1 MELSNKAVDQAMR
14 CGSPRV
20 WTGLVL
26 NDNYRI
32 GSLIEQGST
41 FELYE
46 GTQLSTNDRICLKIL
61 LPQLAADPASAVV
74 FFDEARIIG
83 RISHPGLVRYRACAR
98 DPQSDLVY
106 VVMDSPG
113 PRLSARLAA
122 LRPSPQE
129 IAELM
134 KRLASV
140 LAAAHRSG
148 LVHGHLSPA
157 NIMLPK
163 ERLADA
169 AITGFNLIK
178 TAASSAFERATGDVE
193 YLAPEQVEKR
203 RVDDAIGPWT
213 DIYSVA
219 LVCLAAWNGV
229 DGSRD
234 VSRLP
239 RDLRR
244 IFTKMLEFHPARRF
258 RSMDDVVEALDGISL
273 DASRPTGV
281 AWLETV
287 PRAAAKRISV
297 ALGAVLIAASP
308 WLLQTS
314 VPQLPADARAAAAV
328 QPLHG
333 AAGASVLPA
342 PRDAEASE
350 NHGNAPV
357 PGSVPLPIAKPKPPT
372 RRSAQSEDQETE
384 AGQTARLNAEQM
396 QRVANS
402 SDQDG
407 LESEALRELATA
419 AAAAVID
426 PADLA
431 PPPPTASESGA
442 GVPRLVQ
449 SPPPSEPGDIDAHSL
464 DQHVRAASEAELP
477 RDEQAIAAKALEER
491 VRAGNERRLREWC
504 KAQRRRC
511 TFPARP

>member
-113 PRLSARLAA
+113 PRLSARLAG

-140 LAAAHRSG
+140 LAAAHSSG

-178 TAASSAFERATGDVE
+178 TAASSAFDRATGDVE

-239 RDLRR
+239 RGLRR
-244 IFTKMLEFHPARRF
+244 IFIKMLEFHPAQRF

-273 DASRPTGV
+273 DASRPTRV

-314 VPQLPADARAAAAV
+314 VPQLPADARPAAAV

-333 AAGASVLPA
+333 AAGVSVLAA
-342 PRDAEASE
+342 PGDAAASE
-350 NHGNAPV
+350 SHENPPA
-357 PGSVPLPIAKPKPPT
+357 PGSVPLPIAKPKLPAA
-372 RRSAQSEDQETE
+372 RLAQSADREME
-384 AGQTARLNAEQM
+384 AEQTARLNAEQM
-396 QRVANS
+396 QLVTNS
-402 SDQDG
+402 SDD
-407 LESEALRELATA
+407 ESEALRDLGTA
-419 AAAAVID
+419 ADAVIVEM
-426 PADLA
+426 PGADLPA
-431 PPPPTASESGA
+431 PPPQTANESGDSE
-442 GVPRLVQ
+442 VPRQ
-449 SPPPSEPGDIDAHSL
+449 SRPSGSSIDQYS
-464 DQHVRAASEAELP
+464 RGASEAEQPL
-477 RDEQAIAAKALEER
+477 DEQAIAAQALEER